1 MHMHSAQGLHTYM
14 PAALLL
20 AVLLCFISS
29 FIRLLP
35 LASLFSM
42 SVSRRRRL
50 SANIQFAVGCFT
62 QDAQA

>member
-1 MHMHSAQGLHTYM
+1 MHMHSAQGLHAYM

-29 FIRLLP
+29 FIRLLT
-35 LASLFSM
+35 LTSLFSM

-50 SANIQFAVGCFT
+50 SANIQFTVGKHELE
-62 QDAQA
+62 